1 MAIDVSVDIGQAPDG
16 FITMYLFADA
26 KVLPTG
32 IPIGATGLSIYGFQ
46 GLLAYNMRLDVNAG
60 LPVNERYYE
69 LFMRDPIGITEAE
82 KWVAHAGQNALGA
95 GIILGT
101 ADKGYA
107 LNVKGM
113 LVVVFPDL
121 AILLAGARELP
132 ETETRPHDG
141 TARRARCAHG
151 VCRRL

>member
-1 MAIDVSVDIGQAPDG
+1 
-16 FITMYLFADA
+16 MYLFADA

-121 AILLAGARELP
+121 AILLQARANFLKRKP
-132 ETETRPHDG
+132 DLDDG